1 MFSVSHDDAASLVVH
16 YLSGPTNTD
25 ADYAAYC
32 STIERLNADATGEFL
47 HIGIL
52 TIAPENPMPN
62 ASWRKRIA
70 DASSDIDPNTLF
82 ILVSERPA
90 VRGILT
96 AINWVRPPT
105 YQWCV
110 VKTFEGALD
119 VVREHRPE
127 AVARVKELHE
137 DCLRHASAAG

>member
-1 MFSVSHDDAASLVVH
+1 MFSVSHDESASLVVH
-16 YLSGPTNTD
+16 YFSGPTNTD

-32 STIERLNADATGEFL
+32 STIESLNADATSEL
-47 HIGIL
+47 LRIGIL
-52 TIAPENPMPN
+52 TIDSENPMPN

-105 YQWCV
+105 YQWSV
-110 VKTFEGALD
+110 VKTFEDALAL
-119 VVREHRPE
+119 VQEHRPD

-137 DCLRHASAAG
+137 DCLRHVSAAS